1 MGANGRD
8 AGRRPDFRS
17 MLTLNAVF
25 SYAESE
31 VEQMML
37 DVLAT
42 DCSAGAC
49 PTVFEPVD
57 GWLVIQGLQAGDC
70 AGAGAGSGE
79 APAGEGRVKI
89 SVDLLL
95 EAADKVRA
103 RQGQQAATS

>member
-1 MGANGRD
+1 
-8 AGRRPDFRS
+8 
-17 MLTLNAVF
+17 
-25 SYAESE
+25 
-31 VEQMML
+31 MML

-57 GWLVIQGLQAGDC
+57 GWLVIQGLQVGDC
-70 AGAGAGSGE
+70 ARAGSGE

-103 RQGQQAATS
+103 RRGRPGGDVLTG